1 LILTY
6 SLTVVLCACVL
17 LAGAPF
23 LLSEMMINDPESKDE
38 LRASIRK
45 RSWLTRYVVV
55 HADRGRSSAWSLC
68 CVSLYVYHIG
78 HRSPLL
84 GSRVPSKCSIP
95 TTLSAKGVLVVRRVL
110 FNTSPVA
117 PRDL

>member
-45 RSWLTRYVVV
+45 RS
-55 HADRGRSSAWSLC
+55 
-68 CVSLYVYHIG
+68 
-78 HRSPLL
+78 
-84 GSRVPSKCSIP
+84 
-95 TTLSAKGVLVVRRVL
+95 
-110 FNTSPVA
+110 
-117 PRDL
+117 